1 MKIYFPNNPAG
12 LASAKAIADPK
23 TILVF
28 PTQIVVLTGTDY
40 QPDPTVDP
48 DITAANGD
56 AILQQLINASQ
67 AQLATWIAT
76 HVNLPVTNL
85 TQAATAI
92 QALQSVVSSLI
103 LVVKA
108 ALKK

>member
-1 MKIYFPNNPAG
+1 MKNYFPNNHAG
-12 LASAKAIADPK
+12 LASAQAIADPK

-67 AQLATWIAT
+67 AQLAT

-103 LVVKA
+103 LAMKA